1 MQLKLYYAKRNN
13 TKGFVFVNA
22 NSSPGEAVPGGVDFE
37 SLIGTYEITEASAL
51 VFVNVQSIIDEVT
64 NKNFA
69 LRNPSFMT
77 KSQIVAALQ
86 QSQYT
91 HSLAD
96 TFPKMGQLT
105 NAQYVSTGE
114 ELVIF
119 YGQTTSGAPQVFRSE
134 GNAFSPIP
142 PNQYANFIW

>member
-1 MQLKLYYAKRNN
+1 MQLKLYYAKKNN

-22 NSSPGEAVPGGVDFE
+22 NSSPSEVVPGGVDFE

-96 TFPKMGQLT
+96 TFPTVGQLT
-105 NAQYVSTGE
+105 NAQYVPTGDE
-114 ELVIF
+114 VVIF
-119 YGQTTSGAPQVFRSE
+119 YGQTISGTNQVFKSQAN
-134 GNAFSPIP
+134 GLTIIP
-142 PNQYANFIW
+142 AGEYADYIW